1 MTRYVVAVAWLTAV
15 WVAFWR
21 DLSAANVLSGLALS
35 AVLLWLFPY
44 PPLQPGLKVRLL
56 PALRFAVVFAWS
68 VVKANAIVAW
78 EVITPQNRINEGIVA
93 VPLASNHP
101 VVITLV
107 SHAIILAPGTMVVD
121 IDREPS
127 TVLFVHALHLR
138 SVESV
143 RQEVLRLEQLA
154 VDAFCGGETVAAGER
169 TSS

>member
-1 MTRYVVAVAWLTAV
+1 VIRYGVAVAWLTVV

-21 DLSAANVLSGLALS
+21 DLSVANVSSGVLLS
-35 AVLLWLFPY
+35 AIVLWLFPY
-44 PPLQPGLKVRLL
+44 APAQPGLKIRLV

-78 EVITPQNRINEGIVA
+78 EVVTPQNRINEGVVA
-93 VPLASNHP
+93 VPLASSHP

-138 SVESV
+138 SVEAV

-154 VDAFCGGETVAAGER
+154 IEAFGGVESVIGGEVA
-169 TSS
+169 S